1 MPYYRIYHLDAGRF
15 VGSQEFHADNDVQAT
30 RDARSFN
37 RTATLELWEKRPQN
51 RHAPPRETP
60 GTRARR
66 RAAGCG
72 RALTELPGQLAAGG
86 RPLGEAK
93 PAGLG

>member
-37 RTATLELWEKRPQN
+37 RTATLELWESGRKI
-51 RHAPPRETP
+51 ATLPPREDA
-60 GTRARR
+60 RARAR
-66 RAAGCG
+66 DAA
-72 RALTELPGQLAAGG
+72 
-86 RPLGEAK
+86 PLVAD
-93 PAGLG
+93 AR